1 VDKNPITSGNDIEE
15 NKQVA
20 ALSYLSIL
28 FLVPLLTKRDSK
40 YTQFHAKQGLVL
52 CVAEVVSIVVIWIP
66 PLYGILWIAFLILSV
81 MGIVKALAGEWW
93 ELPILGKYAK
103 KFNI

>member
-1 VDKNPITSGNDIEE
+1 MDKNPITSGNDIEE